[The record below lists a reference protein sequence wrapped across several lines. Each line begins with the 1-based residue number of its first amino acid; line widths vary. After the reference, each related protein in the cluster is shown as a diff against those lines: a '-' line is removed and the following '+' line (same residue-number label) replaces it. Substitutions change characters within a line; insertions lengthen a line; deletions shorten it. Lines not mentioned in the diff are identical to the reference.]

1 MESGRE
7 LTAAKEGCLVAD
19 TTENFEAADLP
30 VPAVQDI
37 QSWKRVVG
45 VVGITLSS
53 SWLWLLG
60 LFTID
65 SQGVP
70 MLIKTLEKLGAI
82 VDRYRSAVVLKATDQ
97 AIVIL
102 LMRSSTD
109 HLLLSLCVDR
119 LPGGSRMYFQSSEFG
134 EEKGAELTSSA
145 SAFVVFSFD
154 VQSPSHDPI
163 VF

>member
-1 MESGRE
+1 
-7 LTAAKEGCLVAD
+7 
-19 TTENFEAADLP
+19 
-30 VPAVQDI
+30 
-37 QSWKRVVG
+37 
-45 VVGITLSS
+45 
-53 SWLWLLG
+53 
-60 LFTID
+60 
-65 SQGVP
+65 